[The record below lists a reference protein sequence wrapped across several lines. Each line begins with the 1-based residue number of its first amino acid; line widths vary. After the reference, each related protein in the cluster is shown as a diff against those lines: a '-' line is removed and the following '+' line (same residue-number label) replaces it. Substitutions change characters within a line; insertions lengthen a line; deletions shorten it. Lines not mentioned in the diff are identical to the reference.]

1 MPVITVPIKFDQNE
15 YDEASSL
22 KANGE
27 TWPEYLLR
35 LVREN
40 KTQKR

>member
-1 MPVITVPIKFDQNE
+1 MPVITVPVKFDQAE

-22 KANGE
+22 KAPGE
-27 TWPEYLLR
+27 TWPRYVLR

-40 KTQKR
+40 KEHV